1 MPSEQNINLKN
12 DEIRSVVLP
21 NGTVLHNGDREYTI
35 EEFLGAGG
43 FGITYRASAK
53 IMVNNVPVDVPVNF
67 AIKEFLMKGG
77 ERENDSITVRYPV
90 TLRQQAE
97 EAKKDFV
104 GEAKRLNKLSV
115 EAKHLNKLSG
125 GAEHIVP
132 VNEVF
137 LENNTVYYV
146 MQYLKGGEVADYVL
160 ERGRLPE
167 DQAIAIIRPVAE
179 AVEVIHKE
187 KLLHLDI
194 KPGNIVFKEPPTEH
208 LQCPVLIDFG
218 IAKHFD
224 SNGKPTSTN
233 SPGGYSPGYAPQE
246 QYGPIDHFAPQ
257 IDVYALGATL
267 YALLVGKDPK
277 EAYAITE
284 EDILANL
291 PENISE
297 CTRQTILNAMKKDPK
312 HRTPSAHAF
321 LDSLRGVF
329 PLQAGFVI
337 GDMSSPI
344 RYRITSVREVEHS
357 HPSYIVYNAVIA
369 AGENVEDEA
378 YAEQMAAR
386 ADGEDVGQSANVTER
401 KNVLAVVSFIVYELF
416 SKSDSVRKDDGS
428 VRGSSEVAKRDFQ
441 NAIDKTNKRKLIG
454 QKTGSG
460 TPLAELFEANGTS
473 YFVYLIQE
481 RPPLPIRI
489 WNAVAAGAKA
499 VGRLFSRLFNAV
511 ARGIKAFFAGIIS
524 CFKWI
529 FNASRAAVSKLLKL
543 FRQILKPLAYAIVGA
558 ALATAAF
565 FGGKQILRSC
575 EQQDNKSEPLA
586 ITDPAMIETDSTQK
600 DSSDVIPNHPDTT
613 PVVPPQ
619 RVIPE
624 PKPILQPDIRDPEL
638 TKTDEEKFEEAKNSK
653 DYKTLISLANA
664 GFAKAYYEVANYYF
678 NLKDYPSAS
687 SFAKKA
693 IKANV
698 NDAAAKKLLDKIKK
712 IEQPP
717 IPEPPVVQET
727 DDQRYKKAKGNNDY
741 PALINLA
748 NGGYAKAYIDVAN
761 YYFNQKNYDEAKRY
775 AQMAVNAGINMD
787 EAKQMLSTIDDL
799 IMKQSAF
806 SKGKSLYEKWVASG
820 DSITRIQALAALRN
834 ADQNNPIV
842 KKMLDVLANYKR
854 KNYKH

>member
-97 EAKKDFV
+97 EAKKDFFV
-104 GEAKRLNKLSV
+104 EAKRLNKLSV

-137 LENNTVYYV
+137 LENNTAYYV

-208 LQCPVLIDFG
+208 SQCPVLIDFG

-312 HRTPSAHAF
+312 HRTPTARAF

-329 PLQAGFVI
+329 PLHNGFVI
-337 GDMSSPI
+337 GDKPSPI
-344 RYRITSVREVEHS
+344 RYCITSVREVEHS

-401 KNVLAVVSFIVYELF
+401 KKKPVVDRFIVYELF

-428 VRGSSEVAKRDFQ
+428 VKGSSEVAKRDFQ
-441 NAIDKTNKRKLIG
+441 NAIDKTKKRKLIG

-460 TPLAELFEANGTS
+460 MPLAELFEANGTS

-481 RPPLPIRI
+481 RPPLLIRV
-489 WNAVAAGAKA
+489 WNAVATGAKA
-499 VGRLFSRLFNAV
+499 VGRLLSRLFNV
-511 ARGIKAFFAGIIS
+511 IVRGIKAFFAGILS

-529 FNASRAAVSKLLKL
+529 FTASRAAVSKLVKL
-543 FRQILKPLAYAIVGA
+543 FRQILKPLAYAIAGA

-575 EQQDNKSEPLA
+575 EQQENKSEPLA
-586 ITDPAMIETDSTQK
+586 ITDPVMMETDSTQE

-624 PKPILQPDIRDPEL
+624 PKPILQPDNPATEP
-638 TKTDEEKFEEAKNSK
+638 TKTDEEKFEEGK

-678 NLKDYPSAS
+678 KQKKNKE
-687 SFAKKA
+687 AKQYAQKSIDA
-693 IKANV
+693 KVNV
-698 NDAAAKKLLDKIKK
+698 RQAQTLLDKIKDV
-712 IEQPP
+712 EQPP

-727 DDQRYKKAKGNNDY
+727 DDQKYQKAKEKNDY

-748 NGGYAKAYIDVAN
+748 NGGFAKAYIDVAN

-775 AQMAVNAGINMD
+775 AQKAINANVNRIRSN
-787 EAKQMLSTIDDL
+787 QL
-799 IMKQSAF
+799 IEEIIRVQ
-806 SKGKSLYEKWVASG
+806 KSNENYEKAEIYFADHQWDKALYFATQSLKLNNNNE
-820 DSITRIQALAALRN
+820 QAHRLKDIINICRSA
-834 ADQNNPIV
+834 NPPE
-842 KKMLDVLANYKR
+842 YSE
-854 KNYKH
+854 